1 MRLSYSFLSKSDI
14 KYCLLSKWLLFNS
27 RQYFLIFICCLKREN
42 GRFFT
47 VRSFILPKKY
57 RPRPH
62 FPLTETIV
70 SLPPETTVNLSSQ
83 PSSSSFSFYHS
94 LSRQFEALSPGK
106 AGLLKLRQS
115 YGSSV
120 IKGIEL
126 SCPKGLL
133 TKYQTVCP

>member
-1 MRLSYSFLSKSDI
+1 M
-14 KYCLLSKWLLFNS
+14 LFKKGE
-27 RQYFLIFICCLKREN
+27 RAGFFPPPFFLIYQ
-42 GRFFT
+42 
-47 VRSFILPKKY
+47 KKH

-94 LSRQFEALSPGK
+94 LARQFEALSPGK

>member
-1 MRLSYSFLSKSDI
+1 MLSQR
-14 KYCLLSKWLLFNS
+14 
-27 RQYFLIFICCLKREN
+27 RQRISNIVCCQSGYFLTADNIFDIHMLFKREN
-42 GRFFT
+42 GRF
-47 VRSFILPKKY
+47 LPSVLLYYLKIPPPSAFSAHGNNCKPPA
-57 RPRPH
+57 RNNRQ
-62 FPLTETIV
+62 PLLPTIIIF
-70 SLPPETTVNLSSQ
+70 
-83 PSSSSFSFYHS
+83 FSFYHS

-120 IKGIEL
+120 IKGMEL

>member
-1 MRLSYSFLSKSDI
+1 MLSQR
-14 KYCLLSKWLLFNS
+14 
-27 RQYFLIFICCLKREN
+27 RQRISNIVCCQSGYFLTADNIFDIHMLFKREN

-47 VRSFILPKKY
+47 VRSFVLPKKY

-62 FPLTETIV
+62 FPLPETI
-70 SLPPETTVNLSSQ
+70 NLSSQ
-83 PSSSSFSFYHS
+83 PPSSSFSFYHS

-133 TKYQTVCP
+133 TKNQTVCP